1 MIERKNERTI
11 ELLNI
16 NERMIETIENKEIPE
31 IMDERQ
37 LLIDLSKL
45 TDGERIEMK
54 KLGILSGDNKING
67 YDYPSLHSN
76 RPPIEKHVTHA
87 PQVINEAYDYQKPSS
102 FSRALRLD
110 FGGHKVLLISGTAS
124 VNEEGQAEHIGD
136 FKAQL
141 WRIYVNITNLLAA
154 EGMTWHDV
162 VRTTNYLRDIER
174 DYSEFN
180 KIRTSFYNWMK
191 LDPLP
196 ASTGTVSYTHLRAH
210 ETVLDLVCRLLL
222 EKKKTKKI
230 TNKTT

>member
-1 MIERKNERTI
+1 
-11 ELLNI
+11 
-16 NERMIETIENKEIPE
+16 
-31 IMDERQ
+31 MDSG
-37 LLIDLSKL
+37 LLIDLTKL
-45 TDGERIEMK
+45 TEGEKLEMK
-54 KLGILSGDNKING
+54 KLGILSDKNDFAGYNYPKI
-67 YDYPSLHSN
+67 HEN
-76 RPPIEKHVTHA
+76 RPPIEKHVVHA
-87 PQVINEAYDYQKPSS
+87 PQVINEAYDYKKPSS

-141 WRIYVNITNLLAA
+141 WRTYVNITNLLAA

-174 DYSEFN
+174 DYAEFN

-196 ASTGTVSYTHLRAH
+196 ASTGIQARLCW
-210 ETVLDLVCRLLL
+210 ETLLIEIEVYAISKSL
-222 EKKKTKKI
+222 
-230 TNKTT
+230 

>member
-1 MIERKNERTI
+1 ME
-11 ELLNI
+11 
-16 NERMIETIENKEIPE
+16 EIVE
-31 IMDERQ
+31 IMEETR

-45 TDGERIEMK
+45 TEGEKIEMK
-54 KLGILSGDNKING
+54 KLGILSNESNITAYN
-67 YDYPSLHSN
+67 YPSVHNS

-87 PQVINEAYDYQKPSS
+87 PKVINEAYDYQKPSS

-124 VNEEGQAEHIGD
+124 VNEAGQAEHIGD

-141 WRIYVNITNLLAA
+141 WRTYVNITNLLAA

-174 DYSEFN
+174 DYAEFN
-180 KIRTSFYNWMK
+180 KIRTSFYQWMK

-196 ASTGTVSYTHLRAH
+196 ASTGIQARLCW
-210 ETVLDLVCRLLL
+210 ETLLI
-222 EKKKTKKI
+222 EIEVYAICKS
-230 TNKTT
+230 N